1 MLNIPLIPCST
12 MSFGCPQFER
22 VSKERQV
29 AQVEYER
36 EKELIDWV
44 GKREATRRFY
54 LSTGSPARLRILF
67 NEAKRLDYEYIQD
80 VLEGIRDNSAYDD
93 FLVGW
98 RTKWNELRRQVEV
111 VLKMGDCDEVI
122 RLMSTMRLFLPISQ
136 ATKFCDDKEISRY
149 EKKIAILRRLRA
161 SGKRFI

>member
-1 MLNIPLIPCST
+1 MMLNIPLIPCST

-80 VLEGIRDNSAYDD
+80 VFAEENEVLSHAVLLEIFEKRRKLCIYGVYKLKINVHLIDPQG
-93 FLVGW
+93 LV
-98 RTKWNELRRQVEV
+98 KPVVEQEALV
-111 VLKMGDCDEVI
+111 VI
-122 RLMSTMRLFLPISQ
+122 RGL
-136 ATKFCDDKEISRY
+136 
-149 EKKIAILRRLRA
+149 
-161 SGKRFI
+161 